1 MNQLFLVVICI
12 LVCSCCGLHTE
23 VEYQYEDVTV
33 TRIDEC
39 GITSFYYKNA
49 ENQSAGKIWVEYS
62 GINDGF
68 SGYLQF
74 SGDGKVSLLS
84 GDGHFQGVNLD
95 ANFDYKRILSY
106 ERPQLGEQ
114 VYYISSSIS
123 FEKEKNSIGKTMV
136 EAKYKIDD
144 NEWW

>member
-1 MNQLFLVVICI
+1 
-12 LVCSCCGLHTE
+12 

-49 ENQSAGKIWVEYS
+49 ENQSAGKIWAKYS

-68 SGYLQF
+68 SGYLKF
-74 SGDGKVSLLS
+74 SKNGNVTLLIGDGY
-84 GDGHFQGVNLD
+84 FQSEDLNTNL
-95 ANFDYKRILSY
+95 FDYKKITYY
-106 ERPQLGEQ
+106 ERPQLEDS
-114 VYYISSSIS
+114 VYYITLGTDY
-123 FEKEKNSIGKTMV
+123 EKEKNSRSKTMV
-136 EAKYKIDD
+136 EARYKIDN